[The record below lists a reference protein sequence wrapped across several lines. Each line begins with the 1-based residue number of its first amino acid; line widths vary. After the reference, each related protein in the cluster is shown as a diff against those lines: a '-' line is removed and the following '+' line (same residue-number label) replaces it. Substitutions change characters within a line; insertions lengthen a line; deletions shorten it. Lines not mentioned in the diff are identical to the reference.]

1 MTDTLAKTIEAGWDR
16 RESIGATTGGE
27 LRDAVETA
35 LARLDAGEAR
45 VAEIMAELGPLVP
58 ARPPV
63 ELGTPDEHTLAYRA
77 VIAAQTAE
85 REAFL
90 AAEAAKADSLIRV
103 ARMASFTWQ
112 RVPPDGQGAF
122 LEQYREAFW
131 RAAQPQRGLAI
142 DSLSTQ
148 ILRGRLQAAFGR
160 PTRNADAQQRY
171 GYGGSEYIQF
181 EYWFVVNDSIPV
193 LALDLDGP
201 FGRGL
206 VLASDEPHADVLPRL
221 KSDLSDRLAAIE
233 HPDPWLDYYHAY
245 ERQAWYRTGYN
256 GRSTSRSRSARRRGA
271 GVATPSAGSSIA
283 EPGADSTRS
292 DGADAD
298 AVRQR
303 AAERRG

>member
-1 MTDTLAKTIEAGWDR
+1 MRGPRARGDGRGAIVSWRLVRALPLVAGLMSLASALQAQTVVEVLREQR
-16 RESIGATTGGE
+16 R
-27 LRDAVETA
+27 
-35 LARLDAGEAR
+35 EAR

-160 PTRNADAQQRY
+160 PTRNADAERRH

-193 LALDLDGP
+193 LVFDLDGP

-206 VLASDEPHADVLPRL
+206 LVASDERHADLMRRL
-221 KSDLSDRLAAIE
+221 KRGLSRRLAAATRR
-233 HPDPWLDYYHAY
+233 DPWLDYYHSFDR
-245 ERQAWYRTGYN
+245 RQWYRVGFN
-256 GRSTSRSRSARRRGA
+256 GTEDFLVEVRPPRWRGQ
-271 GVATPSAGSSIA
+271 TDPDLWIIH
-283 EPGADSTRS
+283 R
-292 DGADAD
+292 
-298 AVRQR
+298 
-303 AAERRG
+303 

>member
-1 MTDTLAKTIEAGWDR
+1 MRGPRARGDGRGAIVSWRLVRALPLVAGLMSLASALQAQTVVEVLREQR
-16 RESIGATTGGE
+16 R
-27 LRDAVETA
+27 
-35 LARLDAGEAR
+35 EAR

-256 GRSTSRSRSARRRGA
+256 GTEHFTIEVRAPSWSGRGD
-271 GVATPSAGSSIA
+271 T
-283 EPGADSTRS
+283 
-292 DGADAD
+292 
-298 AVRQR
+298 
-303 AAERRG
+303 ERWIIHR

>member
-1 MTDTLAKTIEAGWDR
+1 MSLASALQAQTVVEVLREQR
-16 RESIGATTGGE
+16 R
-27 LRDAVETA
+27 
-35 LARLDAGEAR
+35 EAR

-206 VLASDEPHADVLPRL
+206 VLASDEPHADVLPASR
-221 KSDLSDRLAAIE
+221 AISRIGWR
-233 HPDPWLDYYHAY
+233 PSST
-245 ERQAWYRTGYN
+245 RTRGSTTTTPTS
-256 GRSTSRSRSARRRGA
+256 GRPGTAPATTARSTSRSRSARRRGA